1 MVFADDSR
9 HIIFLAVDNESPLHQ
24 KGTAYFSFFLFF
36 SFCVVP
42 PHCVLAVL
50 HSLARIGMGLTGKGL
65 ERKGLIC
72 SSWLFMPY
80 IHFSITF
87 LLPFTY
93 LFESFCSSLA
103 KSYVFFVCVD
113 ELTFLCYYLL
123 TAFLWLAADRKRD
136 CLLSKARY
144 PLKR

>member
-65 ERKGLIC
+65 ERKG
-72 SSWLFMPY
+72 
-80 IHFSITF
+80 
-87 LLPFTY
+87 TY
-93 LFESFCSSLA
+93 LLVLVVYAVYPFL
-103 KSYVFFVCVD
+103 FFSTTVYI
-113 ELTFLCYYLL
+113 LF
-123 TAFLWLAADRKRD
+123 
-136 CLLSKARY
+136 
-144 PLKR
+144 